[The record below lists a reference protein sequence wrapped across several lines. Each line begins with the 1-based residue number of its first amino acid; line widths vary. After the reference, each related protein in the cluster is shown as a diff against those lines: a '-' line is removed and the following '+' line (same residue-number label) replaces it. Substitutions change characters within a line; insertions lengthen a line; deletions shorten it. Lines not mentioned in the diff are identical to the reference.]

1 MSLENL
7 FRIRPKTKK
16 NKYKKTNRNKR
27 QADVHVIDVIQ
38 LKKCSTAEVA
48 LNLKSTGC
56 RSNKI
61 SSRHKMMK

>member
-16 NKYKKTNRNKR
+16 NKYKKTNRSKR
-27 QADVHVIDVIQ
+27 QADLVQ
-38 LKKCSTAEVA
+38 LKKCSTAEDA
-48 LNLKSTGC
+48 FNLKSTGC

-61 SSRHKMMK
+61 SSLTALEIK

>member
-27 QADVHVIDVIQ
+27 QADVIQ

-61 SSRHKMMK
+61 SSLTELDTK